1 MDDAVR
7 KQLLLNRSFRELVKK
22 HSLELICKSYKQ
34 MYEMI
39 MDPVNEYREPLTIVP
54 RTPEQVV
61 KLLS

>member
-1 MDDAVR
+1 M
-7 KQLLLNRSFRELVKK
+7 KK

-39 MDPVNEYREPLTIVP
+39 MDPGNEYREPLTIVP